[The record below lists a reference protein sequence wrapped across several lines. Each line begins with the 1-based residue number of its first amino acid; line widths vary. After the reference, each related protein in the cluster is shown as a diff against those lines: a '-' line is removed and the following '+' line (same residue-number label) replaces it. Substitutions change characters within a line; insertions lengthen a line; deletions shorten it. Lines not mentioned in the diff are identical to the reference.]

1 MLAMILSTRSGPSP
15 GSNRGQPAG
24 LHRRADQ
31 PGAATAA
38 RFQVGIDLLRE
49 HFGTLAVQSR
59 RKRLT
64 RNVTPHPCIV
74 AHARSARKDSRN
86 NRRVELNRASNR
98 PLGDKTRSPQPPKG
112 YSCSFPKVPDDDRP
126 DLDRVAP

>member
-1 MLAMILSTRSGPSP
+1 MRGGLLIEACHDFLDQVRSLVRL
-15 GSNRGQPAG
+15 NRGQPSS

-38 RFQVGIDLLRE
+38 RFQVGIDVLRE
-49 HFGTLAVQSR
+49 HLRTLAVQSR

-74 AHARSARKDSRN
+74 AQALRARKGLRAKTQTLGTK
-86 NRRVELNRASNR
+86 RVRAS
-98 PLGDKTRSPQPPKG
+98 SPQSMG
-112 YSCSFPKVPDDDRP
+112 G
-126 DLDRVAP
+126 